1 MRIQGWEQALFET
14 TTLAMKRPHEWGVHD
29 CATFAADC
37 VEAMTGIDP
46 IADLRGH
53 WQGPVSARRLI
64 AEEGADTLGDLAA
77 QRLPEIAPS
86 MARRGDVVLC
96 KSDGTNETEFLAI
109 CQGHTAVGPAAHGLI
124 HVPMTQALRAFRVG
138 A

>member
-1 MRIQGWEQALFET
+1 MKRLEGWEKALFET
-14 TTLAMKRPHEWGVHD
+14 TTLAMRRGHEWGVHD

-53 WQGPVSARRLI
+53 WQGPLSARRLI
-64 AEEGADTLGDLAA
+64 TEEGADSLGDLAA

-86 MARRGDVVLC
+86 MAQRGDVVLC
-96 KSDGTNETEFLAI
+96 KGDPDEFLGV

-138 A
+138 G